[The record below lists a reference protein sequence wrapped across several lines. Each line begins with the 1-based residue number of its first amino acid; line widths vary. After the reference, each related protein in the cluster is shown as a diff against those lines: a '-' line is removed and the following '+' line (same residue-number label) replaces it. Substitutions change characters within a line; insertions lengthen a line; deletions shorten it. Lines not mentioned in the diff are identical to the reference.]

1 MAKTTVV
8 NRIDTIY
15 IDTENPTVSVNTTV
29 NDAGLKHSITITIR
43 GIPITGIS
51 GLAWNKG
58 TANRIIPIP
67 TDSRTGILKAMYEDK
82 SITAKLTVT
91 TYKGSTYVAF
101 LKGIVRLPP
110 HRTAQGL

>member
-29 NDAGLKHSITITIR
+29 NDAGLKHNITITIR

-58 TANRIIPIP
+58 TANRII
-67 TDSRTGILKAMYEDK
+67 TIL
-82 SITAKLTVT
+82 
-91 TYKGSTYVAF
+91 
-101 LKGIVRLPP
+101 
-110 HRTAQGL
+110 RTAERVFSRQCMRTKALRQS

>member
-15 IDTENPTVSVNTTV
+15 IDTENPTISVNTTV
-29 NDAGLKHSITITIR
+29 NDVGLKHSITITIR

-51 GLAWNKG
+51 GLAWNNG
-58 TANRIIPIP
+58 TANRIITIP

-82 SITAKLTVT
+82 TNLQSL
-91 TYKGSTYVAF
+91 F
-101 LKGIVRLPP
+101 
-110 HRTAQGL
+110 

>member
-58 TANRIIPIP
+58 TANRIWVAAC
-67 TDSRTGILKAMYEDK
+67 RTPANNGVR
-82 SITAKLTVT
+82 SSQR
-91 TYKGSTYVAF
+91 GF
-101 LKGIVRLPP
+101 L
-110 HRTAQGL
+110 

>member
-29 NDAGLKHSITITIR
+29 NDTGLKHNITITIR

-51 GLAWNKG
+51 GLRALLFGYKIYS
-58 TANRIIPIP
+58 RLILPI
-67 TDSRTGILKAMYEDK
+67 SL
-82 SITAKLTVT
+82 
-91 TYKGSTYVAF
+91 
-101 LKGIVRLPP
+101 
-110 HRTAQGL
+110 

>member
-51 GLAWNKG
+51 GLA
-58 TANRIIPIP
+58 
-67 TDSRTGILKAMYEDK
+67 
-82 SITAKLTVT
+82 
-91 TYKGSTYVAF
+91 
-101 LKGIVRLPP
+101 
-110 HRTAQGL
+110 